1 VTPQYGEGFEGE
13 GANVAHINTVL
24 GLRDGPVGQAW
35 ASSLA
40 TPSAGHTRFVVV
52 RQPNQPI
59 LPMTVFVNKATIDS
73 ERHSDLTWGAV
84 QRGVVTG
91 VDRAVNDGVI
101 RGNLHLLALIV
112 AVWVDPKADDAA
124 ILEIYND
131 VATYRAL
138 VQGAAPF
145 ES

>member
-1 VTPQYGEGFEGE
+1 
-13 GANVAHINTVL
+13 
-24 GLRDGPVGQAW
+24 
-35 ASSLA
+35 LA

-73 ERHSDLTWGAV
+73 DRHAALTWGAV
-84 QRGVVTG
+84 QRGIVTG

-101 RGNLHLLALIV
+101 RGNPHHLALII
-112 AVWVDPKADDAA
+112 AVWVDPKADDADS
-124 ILEIYND
+124 LEINND
-131 VATYRAL
+131 IATYRAL

-145 ES
+145 DS

>member
-1 VTPQYGEGFEGE
+1 MTPQYGEGFEGE

-35 ASSLA
+35 ASSLG

-73 ERHSDLTWGAV
+73 DRHAALTWGAV
-84 QRGVVTG
+84 QRGVVAG

-124 ILEIYND
+124 ILEINND

-145 ES
+145 VA

>member
-1 VTPQYGEGFEGE
+1 MIPQLGEGFEGE
-13 GANVAHINTVL
+13 GSHVAHINTVL

-35 ASSLA
+35 ATSLA
-40 TPSAGHTRFVVV
+40 MPSAGHTRFVVV

-73 ERHSDLTWGAV
+73 DRHATLTWGAV
-84 QRGVVTG
+84 QSGVVKG

-101 RGNLHLLALIV
+101 QGNLHLLALIV
-112 AVWVDPKADDAA
+112 AVWVDPKADDAD
-124 ILEIYND
+124 ILEINND